1 MSLMKSWD
9 LVKKKWFNFFNK
21 GFLINQLMQ
30 LYSLILVIVI
40 MVIMLGL
47 SLFVIRTNSIDAAKR
62 IDNITAETTTSL
74 KSKDRDVIT
83 SVVGEIAGTASHYE
97 NMYNFLTMDQQDY
110 FEYMINL
117 GEETEVSTYFPYIMR
132 TIFSNYPDVKSIDI
146 VFDEEDNY
154 LHGDKLSVM
163 GKKIPMPYY
172 KPNSDLTLVRSIRDP
187 GSSAIKGAVYIT
199 FTEESLT
206 SFFNEKQEDRRS
218 VSQFIFNSHGDVIF
232 SNGQH
237 IPDADLEILYKQID
251 ERAYVTEADLNNRYL
266 VRDTS
271 VKDLTL
277 VTLLD
282 KKEVRWITL
291 LQILPIFLI
300 GFSVMIFLLVFLNKV
315 FKKYS
320 NQMTQIVHVTNQVSQ
335 GNLEAQVDTS
345 TMELELEDLA
355 EAINQMVINLNQYID
370 DIYTLEV
377 KQRDAHM
384 RALQSQINPH
394 FLYNTL
400 EYIRMSAISKQQD
413 ELAEVVYAFSALL
426 RNNITQSKTTTLKE
440 ELDFC
445 EKYVYL
451 YQMRYPDSIAYHF
464 KVDEGLDKFIIPK
477 FIIQPLIENYFV
489 HGIDYERQ
497 DNAISVKAFDKN
509 KFIEIQIID
518 NGLGMDETRLRE
530 VNQKLHDK
538 NDVLQDSIGLVNVY
552 QRIKGFFGENSE
564 MWIESE
570 EDKGVTI
577 VIKIE
582 R

>member
-1 MSLMKSWD
+1 MANLD
-9 LVKKKWFNFFNK
+9 LIQNKFDQLLNAIEEGKINFSKNYNPI
-21 GFLINQLMQ
+21 GALESAYTQL
-30 LYSLILVIVI
+30 LNLK
-40 MVIMLGL
+40 
-47 SLFVIRTNSIDAAKR
+47 FKHTD
-62 IDNITAETTTSL
+62 DN
-74 KSKDRDVIT
+74 
-83 SVVGEIAGTASHYE
+83 
-97 NMYNFLTMDQQDY
+97 F
-110 FEYMINL
+110 
-117 GEETEVSTYFPYIMR
+117 
-132 TIFSNYPDVKSIDI
+132 
-146 VFDEEDNY
+146 
-154 LHGDKLSVM
+154 
-163 GKKIPMPYY
+163 
-172 KPNSDLTLVRSIRDP
+172 
-187 GSSAIKGAVYIT
+187 
-199 FTEESLT
+199 
-206 SFFNEKQEDRRS
+206 
-218 VSQFIFNSHGDVIF
+218 
-232 SNGQH
+232 
-237 IPDADLEILYKQID
+237 
-251 ERAYVTEADLNNRYL
+251 
-266 VRDTS
+266 
-271 VKDLTL
+271 
-277 VTLLD
+277 
-282 KKEVRWITL
+282 
-291 LQILPIFLI
+291 
-300 GFSVMIFLLVFLNKV
+300 
-315 FKKYS
+315 
-320 NQMTQIVHVTNQVSQ
+320 
-335 GNLEAQVDTS
+335 
-345 TMELELEDLA
+345 
-355 EAINQMVINLNQYID
+355 
-370 DIYTLEV
+370 
-377 KQRDAHM
+377 
-384 RALQSQINPH
+384 
-394 FLYNTL
+394 YNTL

>member
-1 MSLMKSWD
+1 MKSWD

>member
-1 MSLMKSWD
+1 MKSWD

-320 NQMTQIVHVTNQVSQ
+320 NQMAQIVHVTNQVSQ

>member
-1 MSLMKSWD
+1 
-9 LVKKKWFNFFNK
+9 
-21 GFLINQLMQ
+21 MQ

-154 LHGDKLSVM
+154 LHGDKLSEM